1 MDGFSFFRVIEY
13 SKEIFSSLPL
23 PLTIILILG
32 NVAFTLRII
41 IDYFLEKDA
50 SKRYWKRY
58 YAEQKEFE
66 EKISLE
72 KQQL

>member
-23 PLTIILILG
+23 LLTIILILS
-32 NVAFTLRII
+32 NVVFILRMI
-41 IDYFLEKDA
+41 IDYFLERDA
-50 SKRYWKRY
+50 SKRYWKKY
-58 YAEQKEFE
+58 HAEQKELE

>member
-32 NVAFTLRII
+32 NVVFTLRII

-58 YAEQKEFE
+58 HAEQKEFE